1 MTKLENPLL
10 REYEFTSNDEDE
22 KAILLMRLSR
32 TPQGFVVYCK
42 SPLFHTFFKEIAGGR
57 KLDIRWDQSIDDDT
71 TGDIPALDAS
81 KRLQTNK
88 PYNLQALWTSSCFD
102 GTQSIGNFND
112 PDDYV
117 PKTLSHALKNY
128 GGGIIISSVNC
139 DPKYKWQGTPNLS
152 FMTSDNIGDGANF
165 LFRTPISDKVF
176 DVFYE
181 SSKTYLTWLH
191 DNFLTPK
198 YAEYKLTSKRK
209 TSNKPDDVS
218 SVWRRGNV

>member
-1 MTKLENPLL
+1 MAKLENLLL
-10 REYEFTSNDEDE
+10 REYEFTSNEDE

-42 SPLFHTFFKEIAGGR
+42 SPLFHTFFKEIARGR
-57 KLDIRWDQSIDDDT
+57 TMDLGWDQNIDD
-71 TGDIPALDAS
+71 GEEVNSFI
-81 KRLQTNK
+81 NK
-88 PYNLQALWTSSCFD
+88 PYNLQSLWTSSCFD
-102 GTQSIGNFND
+102 GAQSVGNFND

-117 PKTLSHALKNY
+117 PKTLNLALKNY
-128 GGGIIISSVNC
+128 GGGTIISSLNC

-152 FMTSDNIGDGANF
+152 FMTSSNIGEGCNF

-181 SSKTYLTWLH
+181 SSKIYLTWIH

-198 YAEYKLTSKRK
+198 YAEYKLTSKPKARK
-209 TSNKPDDVS
+209 GISD
-218 SVWRRGNV
+218 SVWRSGNV